1 MHNLLPLVSCCP
13 DEINW
18 APQPF
23 AHVAVMQTAS
33 SGQDDASAGQFSP
46 AEHIPF
52 EQDWAAATA
61 SDTALVVF
69 PCPVDVFVKVIVSE

>member
-1 MHNLLPLVSCCP
+1 
-13 DEINW
+13 
-18 APQPF
+18 
-23 AHVAVMQTAS
+23 MQTAS